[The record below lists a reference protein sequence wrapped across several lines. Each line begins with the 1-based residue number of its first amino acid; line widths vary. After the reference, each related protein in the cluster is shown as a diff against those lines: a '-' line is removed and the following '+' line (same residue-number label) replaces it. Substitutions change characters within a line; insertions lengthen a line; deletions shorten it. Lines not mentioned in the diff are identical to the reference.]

1 MANKVYRWV
10 QHIVMA
16 NDTDVETIGTYVLGS
31 PSDAAD
37 SLDDAMDD
45 ADMLKLAGWGKHSG
59 RKLWQAP
66 VSVQNQVADFL
77 EKQAERPPTYH
88 PSIEDQRLNPYVT
101 EELER

>member
-1 MANKVYRWV
+1 MTKKVYRWV

-16 NDTDVETIGTYVLGS
+16 NDTDVETIATYVLGS

-37 SLDDAMDD
+37 SLDDAMED

-77 EKQAERPPTYH
+77 EKQEARPPTYH
-88 PSIEDQRLNPYVT
+88 PRIDIGINPYVT
-101 EELER
+101 EELE

>member
-1 MANKVYRWV
+1 MTKKVYRWV

-16 NDTDVETIGTYVLGS
+16 NDTDVETIATYVLGS

-37 SLDDAMDD
+37 SLDDAMED

-77 EKQAERPPTYH
+77 EKQAARPPTYH

-101 EELER
+101 DKP